1 MEKVKSG
8 LSAGRVQSVAVRLI
22 AERESEI
29 KSFVNENYFSVQAN
43 FYTKDGSLL
52 SSVLNCDFKK
62 ISDLKL
68 FLEDY
73 KNTTFKIDTVTQ
85 SPQKKDHLR
94 HLLLQPYSKL
104 LLLNLVTLLVRL

>member
-1 MEKVKSG
+1 MLWKKVKSG

-52 SSVLNCDFKK
+52 SSVLNCDFNK
-62 ISDLKL
+62 IIDLKL
-68 FLEDY
+68 FLEEY
-73 KNTTFKIDTVTQ
+73 KNTSFKIDTVV
-85 SPQKKDHLR
+85 QKPSKKRPSAPFITSTLQQVASSKCW
-94 HLLLQPYSKL
+94 LLC
-104 LLLNLVTLLVRL
+104 